1 MIAGRSFAASAAA
14 LVILTTAILTTFAI
28 VPARA
33 AGPFLFDVMKQPP
46 YRKAYLA
53 IFAGAKDLP
62 PWLKQITGKSDYVT
76 APADKVTLGGITY
89 LLFNACKPH
98 GCDTN
103 ALEVMFGPGGA
114 PAYALLIEGEKPKRW
129 FGNPNA
135 EQQAVL
141 LKPFQ

>member
-1 MIAGRSFAASAAA
+1 MIAGRSFAASMAA
-14 LVILTTAILTTFAI
+14 LMILTAFAI
-28 VPARA
+28 APARA
-33 AGPFLFDVMKQPP
+33 AGPFLFDVMKQPA

-62 PWLKQITGKSDYVT
+62 PWLKEITGKSDYVT
-76 APADKVTLGGITY
+76 APADKVTIGGVTY

-98 GCDTN
+98 GCDTD

-129 FGNPNA
+129 FGNPNV